1 LRGAG
6 SMRELERI
14 MNEIRNNMP
23 YLQEKYR
30 VKSIGLFGSYIRGE
44 QKERSDVDMLVE
56 FEQPVTLLEFVALE
70 NRLNEMIGKKVD
82 LVMKNALK
90 PGIGERIL
98 REVVYV

>member
-1 LRGAG
+1 
-6 SMRELERI
+6 MREIERI

-56 FEQPVTLLEFVALE
+56 FDHPVTLLEFVALE
-70 NRLNEMIGKKVD
+70 NILNEMIGKKVD

-90 PGIGERIL
+90 PRIGERIL
-98 REVVYV
+98 KEVVYV

>member
-1 LRGAG
+1 
-6 SMRELERI
+6 MRELERI

-56 FEQPVTLLEFVALE
+56 FAHPVTLLEFVALE
-70 NRLNEMIGKKVD
+70 NSLNEMIGKKVD

-90 PGIGERIL
+90 PRIGERIL
-98 REVVYV
+98 EEVVYV